1 MCASP
6 VLDGYQPLAQCVAH
20 PSSNLFSLQGSGT
33 KLLWQWMNSKPRYF
47 NLNYTYTDAI
57 VNDEDHF
64 KLRGWGGDQSHY
76 NPMFGGFWSL
86 WMNWFFSQKVSE
98 KLELQSGSGVSG
110 AVRFSPQC
118 HGSSFPFFLD
128 NSQAL
133 SQSILGKTHGFP
145 WISPLII
152 SKYNGC
158 SLNSLSFWSPPVFS
172 NPQKDREATVS
183 LFW

>member
-110 AVRFSPQC
+110 AVRFSRNARAL
-118 HGSSFPFFLD
+118 HFPFFWTIHRLYP
-128 NSQAL
+128 NR
-133 SQSILGKTHGFP
+133 
-145 WISPLII
+145 
-152 SKYNGC
+152 
-158 SLNSLSFWSPPVFS
+158 FWVKPM
-172 NPQKDREATVS
+172 VS
-183 LFW
+183 LESVHWSSASTMVVL